1 MAEKDKPKI
10 YDVRSHKVCE
20 HCKYYYSH
28 TGCCGFYFE
37 TGKLRTVSKG
47 KIRLPKGKCDKF
59 TKGKVDT
66 AARREAFLNG
76 KL

>member
-1 MAEKDKPKI
+1 MADRGRPKM
-10 YDVRSHKVCE
+10 YDVKNHKVCE
-20 HCKYYYSH
+20 HCKYYYSY

-37 TGKLRTVSKG
+37 TGKLRTASKG

-59 TKGKVDT
+59 VEGKADT
-66 AARREAFLNG
+66 AARREAFCLG